1 VNNGPETF
9 ACALHDCW
17 AWPARPPP
25 ASSQARPGENRFVES
40 FNGRARD
47 ELLNIAEF
55 ALLADATIV
64 VEAWRV
70 SYDTHRPHSALRRSH
85 PATSLACPDGP
96 ASQPLETHAMLER
109 LHRHDV
115 LGGLTHGYKLVAA

>member
-1 VNNGPETF
+1 MAGTATTCIEPV
-9 ACALHDCW
+9 
-17 AWPARPPP
+17 R
-25 ASSQARPGENRFVES
+25 RGENRFVES

-64 VEAWRV
+64 VEAWWV

-96 ASQPLETHAMLER
+96 ARHGLATHVTIER
-109 LHRHDV
+109 LHRHGV
-115 LGGLTHGYKLVAA
+115 LGGLMHGYKLVAA